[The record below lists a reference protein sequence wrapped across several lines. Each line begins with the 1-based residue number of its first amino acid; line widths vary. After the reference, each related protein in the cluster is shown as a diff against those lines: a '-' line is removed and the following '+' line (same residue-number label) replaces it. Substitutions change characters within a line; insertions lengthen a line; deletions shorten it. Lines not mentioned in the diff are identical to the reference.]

1 MFAGPAMLCLLTSLM
16 SVEQFFEQPGKVDAD
31 EVHVTL
37 RLDGDIARRYVDLI
51 KSPEIS
57 ASFKKNGNLLLS
69 GVATVVDESRFRVRH
84 TAIVRVVGQPLELLS
99 IESEIGSAL
108 ITSDRAALAAQK
120 EASHELVLQLNDV
133 HTVAIQVRKLVGGFP
148 DSARYY

>member
-1 MFAGPAMLCLLTSLM
+1 MFAGPAILCLLTSLI
-16 SVEQFFEQPGKVDAD
+16 SVEQFSEQPGKVDAD

-84 TAIVRVVGQPLELLS
+84 TAIVRVVDQPLELLS

-108 ITSDRAALAAQK
+108 IISDRAALAAQK
-120 EASHELVLQLNDV
+120 EASDELVLQLNDV
-133 HTVAIQVRKLVGGFP
+133 HTVAIQVKKLVGGFP

>member
-31 EVHVTL
+31 EVHVTI
-37 RLDGDIARRYVDLI
+37 RLDGVNARRYVDLI

-108 ITSDRAALAAQK
+108 ITSDRAALAAQE

-133 HTVAIQVRKLVGGFP
+133 HTVAIQVKKLVGGFP

>member
-1 MFAGPAMLCLLTSLM
+1 M
-16 SVEQFFEQPGKVDAD
+16 
-31 EVHVTL
+31 
-37 RLDGDIARRYVDLI
+37 
-51 KSPEIS
+51 
-57 ASFKKNGNLLLS
+57 
-69 GVATVVDESRFRVRH
+69 ATVVDESRFRVRH

-133 HTVAIQVRKLVGGFP
+133 HTVAIQVKKLVGGFP